1 MSLKAIAA
9 DMALIQGLL
18 KLGAALPYADEL
30 EETLRNLGWPGWQD
44 HENCWPHGDH
54 KRSHRVPLDLGGG
67 RILHTSIQ
75 DDQVT
80 DLYLI
85 FAVFWPPFGRE
96 HHEPAP
102 ADGIEDPHDD
112 YFGPAFVRHPR
123 ARRAEFNM
131 SFERFSQL
139 IGMEIGP
146 PLIERYSLY
155 DWRRLAWR
163 HHSCLISLIQ
173 CDDNLTLGQ
182 YDSAQISFVPWSP
195 GDPVEPIEP

>member
-1 MSLKAIAA
+1 MSLKAITA
-9 DMALIQGLL
+9 DVALIQGLL

-30 EETLRNLGWPGWQD
+30 EEALRDLGWPGWQD
-44 HENCWPHGDH
+44 HENCWPDGDH

-80 DLYLI
+80 DIYLI

-102 ADGIEDPHDD
+102 TDKTTDPHDD

-123 ARRAEFNM
+123 ARRAAFNM
-131 SFERFSQL
+131 TFERFSEL

-146 PLIERYSLY
+146 PLAERHSLY
-155 DWRRLAWR
+155 DWRRLAWTHR
-163 HHSCLISLIQ
+163 SCLISLIQ
-173 CDDNLTLGQ
+173 CSDNLTLGA

-195 GDPVEPIEP
+195 GDPIEPIEP